1 MEHTLI
7 CIPIATPALAFAGK
21 ALAKAGISV
30 TACPGPEVTHLL
42 LPVPSFGAN
51 GLVNGGG
58 DLNALLEQLP
68 RDVTILGGNLDHP
81 ALERYRIFDLLRC
94 PGYLWENAAITAHC
108 ALKYILDALPVT
120 LPGQKILIIGWG
132 RIGKCLALLLKA
144 LDAEVTVSARKD
156 TDRAMV
162 RALGFGAV
170 DCADPRFSL
179 DPYRVV
185 VNTVPAPVLN
195 GDACAPNCYKLDL
208 ASRLGISGENVVWAR
223 GLPGK
228 DTPESSGRLIAKTIL
243 QLLYN
248 KEADL

>member
-7 CIPIATPALAFAGK
+7 YIPIATPALAYAGK

-30 TACPGPEVTHLL
+30 TACPGLEVTHLL

-51 GLVNGGG
+51 GLINGGG
-58 DLNALLEQLP
+58 DMNALLEQLP
-68 RDVTILGGNLDHP
+68 RDLTILGGNLDHP
-81 ALERYRIFDLLRC
+81 VLERYRVFDLLRC
-94 PGYLWENAAITAHC
+94 PAYLWENAAITAHC
-108 ALKYILDALPVT
+108 TLKYILEALPVT
-120 LPGQKILIIGWG
+120 LPRQKVLIIGWG

-144 LDAEVTVSARKD
+144 LDAEVTISARKE

-162 RALGFGAV
+162 QAFGFGAV
-170 DCADPRFSL
+170 DCADPHFSP

-185 VNTVPAPVLN
+185 VNTVPSAVLN
-195 GDACAPNCYKLDL
+195 GDTCVPNCYKLDL

-228 DTPESSGRLIAKTIL
+228 DAPESSGRLIARTVL
-243 QLLYN
+243 RLLYS